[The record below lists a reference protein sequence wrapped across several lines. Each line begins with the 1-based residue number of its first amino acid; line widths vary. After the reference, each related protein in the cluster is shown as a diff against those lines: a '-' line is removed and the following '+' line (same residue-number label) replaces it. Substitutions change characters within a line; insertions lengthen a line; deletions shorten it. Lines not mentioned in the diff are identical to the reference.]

1 MGAWFRWI
9 RDLWLGR
16 RQLGQTTERVTE
28 TLIADTHDIFTITGG
43 RILVTQILGQFT
55 IACATVSS
63 IQLIA
68 TPLVGTFPLASA
80 RAMCA
85 LLLVNGYE
93 AGDLLG
99 ITGVNTDAMLP
110 PAASASVEGQT
121 FGVVAQIGAIRILC
135 NLIGPGSI
143 RWTLKW
149 VPIDN
154 AAAVAAA

>member
-16 RQLGQTTERVTE
+16 RLLGQTTERVTE

-55 IACATVSS
+55 IACATASS

-68 TPLVGTFPLASA
+68 NPAVLLGTT
-80 RAMCA
+80 RDMCA
-85 LLLVNGYE
+85 LLLVNGFQV
-93 AGDLLG
+93 GDLLG
-99 ITGVNTDAMLP
+99 ITGVNTDPMIP
-110 PAASASVEGQT
+110 PAPSGVVEGQT
-121 FGVVAQIGAIRILC
+121 MGVIVQIGAIELLC

-149 VPIDN
+149 MPIDSG
-154 AAAVAAA
+154 AAVAAA

>member
-16 RQLGQTTERVTE
+16 RQLGQTTERLTE

-55 IACATVSS
+55 IACATASS

-68 TPLVGTFPLASA
+68 NAAAALGTT

-85 LLLVNGYE
+85 LLLVNGFQI
-93 AGDLLG
+93 GDLLG
-99 ITGVNTDAMLP
+99 ITGVNTDPMIP
-110 PAASASVEGQT
+110 PAPSAVVEAQT
-121 FGVVAQIGAIRILC
+121 MGVIVQIGAIELLC

-149 VPIDN
+149 IPID
-154 AAAVAAA
+154 AGAAVAAA

>member
-16 RQLGQTTERVTE
+16 RQLGQTTERATE
-28 TLIADTHDIFTITGG
+28 TLIANTHDIFTITGG

-55 IACATVSS
+55 IACATASS

-68 TPLVGTFPLASA
+68 NPAVLLGTT
-80 RAMCA
+80 RNMCA
-85 LLLVNGYE
+85 LLLVNGFQV
-93 AGDLLG
+93 GDLLG
-99 ITGVNTDAMLP
+99 ITGVNTDAMIP
-110 PAASASVEGQT
+110 PAPSGVVEGQT
-121 FGVVAQIGAIRILC
+121 MGVIVQIGAIQLLC

-149 VPIDN
+149 IPIDTG
-154 AAAVAAA
+154 AAVAAA

>member
-9 RDLWLGR
+9 RDIYMGR
-16 RQLGQTTERVTE
+16 RALGQTTERVTE

-55 IACATVSS
+55 IACATASS

-99 ITGVNTDAMLP
+99 IDGINTSAMLP
-110 PAASASVEGQT
+110 PAASASVEAQT
-121 FGVVAQIGAIRILC
+121 MGDIVQIGAIRLLC
-135 NLIGPGSI
+135 NLVGPGSI

-149 VPIDN
+149 IPFD
-154 AAAVAAA
+154 AGAAVAAA